1 MDLFDTASA
10 MNDNTA
16 TPVELLRQHITAGN
30 AKEAVRYLRSLDKD
44 TLSKVLLLT
53 GFGLTGTYREW
64 INFQATKLLDAA
76 AKRALP
82 RDPRPGDW
90 EAWN

>member
-1 MDLFDTASA
+1 MDLFATDTPPTTDTLS
-10 MNDNTA
+10 
-16 TPVELLRQHITAGN
+16 PVDLLRQHITAGN
-30 AKEAVRYLRSLDKD
+30 AKEAVRYLRTLDKD
-44 TLSKVLLLT
+44 TLSKVLLLC

-64 INFQATKLLDAA
+64 INYQATRLLDAA